1 MILVICNGKQ
11 KPMQRQ
17 RINGNKAW
25 LFTMEEFSVLAQ
37 QTSGKGMHNL
47 FMYVEAPKRIKHN
60 VSAF

>member
-1 MILVICNGKQ
+1 
-11 KPMQRQ
+11 
-17 RINGNKAW
+17 
-25 LFTMEEFSVLAQ
+25 MEEFSVLAQ